1 MQGLNKAISF
11 ILGLVVVVV
20 FIAIVSG
27 RIQLGKLIPTFS
39 SGTKTASN
47 ITPTPSPVSTTPAM
61 EQTGTETHSYQTTNE
76 KQTTGTPGSNVKT
89 IPNTGAPTLL
99 IPFALSGMASG
110 LFLRK
115 KGKKK

>member
-76 KQTTGTPGSNVKT
+76 KQTAGTPGSNVKT